1 MSSRLARTLL
11 KLYPRRVRDR
21 YGDELLDLQDELSAQ
36 GDVSRKRLARDM
48 LAGAL
53 LARPVSRAR
62 LITGAVLV
70 IGALALA
77 GTIIGGRGTDS
88 PAPASHP
95 RVRLATKSINVM
107 PYGSCFVAGGSSCS
121 VTPCH
126 EFTGRPSAE
135 GAVVYNNPPAAR
147 RLPRPGTTRC
157 AEYPRAGSHHTVFV
171 GD

>member
-21 YGDELLDLQDELSAQ
+21 YGDELLDLQDELRAR
-36 GDVSRKRLARDM
+36 GDVSRKRLVRDM

-53 LARPVSRAR
+53 LARPVSRVHLIAR
-62 LITGAVLV
+62 AVLV

-95 RVRLATKSINVM
+95 RVRFATKSINVM
-107 PYGSCFVAGGSSCS
+107 PYGSCFVAGSSSCS
-121 VTPCH
+121 VTPCS
-126 EFTGRPSAE
+126 EFTGRPSVG
-135 GAVVYNNPPAAR
+135 GAVVYSSPPAGR
-147 RLPRPGTTRC
+147 SLPRPGTTRC
-157 AEYPRAGSHHTVFV
+157 AEYPRAGHHHTVFV
-171 GD
+171 GE